1 MKIKFY
7 LTTVTSTQVKLSQRM
22 SLYNLAYA
30 YKDLTVENSKTVYK
44 DFCKGQL
51 IHIKIWSTMSRATMD
66 GSTMVYDHV

>member
-1 MKIKFY
+1 
-7 LTTVTSTQVKLSQRM
+7 M

-44 DFCKGQL
+44 EFCKGQL
-51 IHIKIWSTMSRATMD
+51 IHIKIWSTMGRATMD